1 MFQIGAVGGLD
12 NDNSTPNWFLQAI
25 RGILSLFDMAVYSL
39 VTVVY
44 EILFN
49 IADSTIFSSNTIKNF
64 YSRIQLIIGVF
75 MIFKLSIS
83 LLHAVINPDY
93 LTDQKKGMGKIIT
106 RLIAM
111 LAMFAAIIPLSI
123 PLSSSEIQA
132 AKDGKIKSYN
142 YHLNQSGLLFGTM
155 YSLQER
161 ILKGNVL
168 VKLVLGDNGNKY
180 DVSKNSKG
188 LENQAQDLAIFV
200 LKGFVR
206 INIDESAVG
215 KGKITEDDYI
225 CSKTHGR
232 DYSSSEQKQL
242 NNYIN
247 ANDIMDVINP
257 DNITEYCNDGPGADL
272 LTASNHNTDNRWMFT
287 YTPIISTICG
297 ALLLVVL
304 VSYCID
310 IAIRALKLAILRLL
324 APIPIISYVDP
335 KSSENGSFAAWMKAL
350 ISTYV
355 DLFIRLAIIYF
366 IVFLVQDICEN
377 GLDIP
382 ITNGIVGV
390 LSSIFIIIGLFFFA
404 RSAPKFIR
412 DALGLKGMMSNVGLS
427 GLLGAAGAFVGGSG
441 LAGAGAGALD
451 AMNNSAEAAAQGKQA
466 PSGWSTG
473 RNLAAQIRT
482 GDEKAQGGILNRAKD
497 NLKRDASIRQAS
509 RYGVTHGELDRAKAR
524 MYDEENKLAR
534 MQGDVQRLQ
543 NGEMSAGEQ
552 DDILNNDNYQV
563 TGTDAAGNT
572 IYTKTK
578 RDAAGNVISTEN
590 FTGKDAAIRDAL
602 YSRIEAQKKTHGAA
616 KTNYER
622 ALEFGQK
629 HHVET
634 TFEEEHRR
642 GFFAKRNN
650 LDTKT
655 DHQGM
660 ADRILGREQADGVRR
675 RDNTWSADDPNKFG

>member
-1 MFQIGAVGGLD
+1 MFQIGAVSGMD
-12 NDNSTPNWFLQAI
+12 TDNSKPNWFLQAI
-25 RGILSLFDMAVYSL
+25 RGILSIFDMAVYSL

-49 IADSTIFSSNTIKNF
+49 IADSTIFSSNTIKAF
-64 YSRIQLIIGVF
+64 YSRVQLIIGVF

-123 PLSSSEIQA
+123 PLTSSEIQA
-132 AKDGKIKSYN
+132 AKDGKVKSYN
-142 YHLNQSGLLFGTM
+142 YHLNQSGLLFGTL

-161 ILKGNVL
+161 VLKGNVL
-168 VKLVLGDNGNKY
+168 VKLVLGDNSNKY

-188 LENQAQDLAIFV
+188 LEDQANDLAIYV

-206 INIDESAVG
+206 INLDESATG

-225 CSKTHGR
+225 CSSVHG
-232 DYSSSEQKQL
+232 DGYSPSEMEQL
-242 NNYIN
+242 NNYIKADN
-247 ANDIMDVINP
+247 IMDVISP
-257 DNITEYCNDGPGADL
+257 DNITEYCNDGPGFHL
-272 LTASNHNTDNRWMFT
+272 LTASDKNTENRWMFT

-297 ALLLVVL
+297 ILLLVVL
-304 VSYCID
+304 IGYCID

-350 ISTYV
+350 ISTYA

-377 GLDIP
+377 GLDLP

-390 LSSIFIIIGLFFFA
+390 FSSIFIIIGLFFFA
-404 RSAPKFIR
+404 KSAPKFIR

-427 GLLGAAGAFVGGSG
+427 GILGGAGARMGGAG
-441 LAGAGAGALD
+441 LAGAGAGALE
-451 AMNNSAEAAAQGKQA
+451 AMQNSAEAAAQGKQA
-466 PSGWSTG
+466 PSAWGTG
-473 RNLAAQIRT
+473 SNLAAQIRT
-482 GDEKAQGGILNRAKD
+482 GDEKARGGIANRLKG
-497 NLKRDASIRQAS
+497 NLQRDAMVRKAS
-509 RYGVTHGELDRAKAR
+509 QYGVTHGELEKAKGR
-524 MYDEENKLAR
+524 MYNEENKLER
-534 MQGDVQRLQ
+534 FQGDLNRY
-543 NGEMSAGEQ
+543 
-552 DDILNNDNYQV
+552 DILNNDNYTA
-563 TGTDAAGNT
+563 TGTNAAGQT
-572 IYTKTK
+572 VYTKT
-578 RDAAGNVISTEN
+578 DARGRVIGT
-590 FTGKDAAIRDAL
+590 FTGKDEAIRDAL
-602 YSRIEAQKKTHGAA
+602 NSRVEAQKKTHGAA

-634 TFEEEHRR
+634 TFEEDHRR

-650 LDTKT
+650 LDTST
-655 DHQGM
+655 EHQGM
-660 ADRILGREQADGVRR
+660 TDRVLGRRQSDGDRH
-675 RDNTWSADDPNKFG
+675 RDNTWSADDPNKFK

>member
-1 MFQIGAVGGLD
+1 MFQIGAVSGID
-12 NDNSTPNWFLQAI
+12 NDNSNPKWYGQAL
-25 RGILSLFDMAVYSL
+25 RFILSILDWAVYSMI
-39 VTVVY
+39 TVVY

-75 MIFKLSIS
+75 MIFKLSVS

-93 LTDQKKGMGKIIT
+93 LTDQKKGMGKIIS

-123 PLSSSEIQA
+123 PLSQSEIQA

-168 VKLVLGDNGNKY
+168 VKLVLGDNSNKY
-180 DVSKNSKG
+180 DVSKGTKS
-188 LENQAQDLAIFV
+188 LENQSQDLAIFV

-206 INIDESAVG
+206 INIAEDAVG

-225 CSKTHGR
+225 CSRPHGKG
-232 DYSSSEQKQL
+232 YSPDEVKQL
-242 NNYIN
+242 KNYIE
-247 ANDIMDVINP
+247 ADSVTDVINP
-257 DNITEYCNDGPGADL
+257 DNLTEYCNDGFSWKS
-272 LTASNHNTDNRWMFT
+272 LTAGTENTENRWMFT

-297 ALLLVVL
+297 VLLLLVL

-324 APIPIISYVDP
+324 SPIPIISYVDP

-350 ISTYV
+350 VSTYI
-355 DLFIRLAIIYF
+355 DLFIRLLIIYF
-366 IVFLVQDICEN
+366 IIFLVQDIIDN

-382 ITNGIVGV
+382 IANGAVGI
-390 LSSIFIIIGLFFFA
+390 LSTIFIIIGLFFFA

-412 DALGLKGMMSNVGLS
+412 DALGLKGIMSNVGLS
-427 GLLGAAGAFVGGSG
+427 GLLGGAGAFIGGAG

-482 GDEKAQGGILNRAKD
+482 GDEKAQGGIVNRMKD

-524 MYDEENKLAR
+524 MYDEENKLGR
-534 MQGDVQRLQ
+534 FQGDVQRYQ

-563 TGTDAAGNT
+563 TGTNAAGQS
-572 IYTKTK
+572 IYTKT
-578 RDAAGNVISTEN
+578 DARGNVIGT

-602 YSRIEAQKKTHGAA
+602 YSRVEAQKKTHGAA

-634 TFEEEHRR
+634 TFEEDHRR
-642 GFFAKRNN
+642 AFFARRNN
-650 LDTKT
+650 LDTAT
-655 DHQGM
+655 EHQGM
-660 ADRILGREQADGVRR
+660 ADRVLGRQQADGQRR